1 MKRSW
6 QTFRLMHISLQV
18 SELPDRLL
26 SIIRAPKGERFIS
39 KVKYQPSAKKMVKPK
54 QVITFVLLLER
65 SDGFLLCGEDA
76 QRAEDRASGF
86 FWEHAHKENSEDYLL
101 SAHLSTTH
109 HKVFFSFLFIILQ
122 SPLQSSS
129 SLQLFFIV
137 IQHTLAAEVCNTN
150 LLGFLESPKLLY
162 IICYIHFVAN

>member
-1 MKRSW
+1 MKMSW
-6 QTFRLMHISLQV
+6 QTFLLMHISLQV

-26 SIIRAPKGERFIS
+26 SIIRNPKGERFIS
-39 KVKYQPSAKKMVKPK
+39 KVKYPPSAKKKVKPK

-76 QRAEDRASGF
+76 QRAEDKASGF

-122 SPLQSSS
+122 SPLQNYI
-129 SLQLFFIV
+129 FFP
-137 IQHTLAAEVCNTN
+137 TPPNKL
-150 LLGFLESPKLLY
+150 PKNQQISAISCRECQRQY
-162 IICYIHFVAN
+162 CRYRRIRVHPCPPWK

>member
-6 QTFRLMHISLQV
+6 QPFLLMHISLQL

-26 SIIRAPKGERFIS
+26 SIIRDPKGERFIS

-76 QRAEDRASGF
+76 QRAEDKASGF
-86 FWEHAHKENSEDYLL
+86 FWEHAHKENQQDQSSECSSEHY
-101 SAHLSTTH
+101 SPQS
-109 HKVFFSFLFIILQ
+109 VFLFFVYNSAIAVAKLH
-122 SPLQSSS
+122 
-129 SLQLFFIV
+129 LFPDSTKQI
-137 IQHTLAAEVCNTN
+137 AKK
-150 LLGFLESPKLLY
+150 S
-162 IICYIHFVAN
+162 AN

>member
-26 SIIRAPKGERFIS
+26 SIIRNPKGERFIS

-65 SDGFLLCGEDA
+65 SDGFLLCDEDA
-76 QRAEDRASGF
+76 QRSEDRASGF

-101 SAHLSTTH
+101 SAHLSTPH

-122 SPLQSSS
+122 SPLQNYI
-129 SLQLFFIV
+129 FFP
-137 IQHTLAAEVCNTN
+137 TPPNKL
-150 LLGFLESPKLLY
+150 PKNQQISAISCRECQRQY
-162 IICYIHFVAN
+162 CRYRRIRVHPCPPWK